1 MKKLLFVCAL
11 FLGLA
16 FTSDDGTILISGQ
29 IVSGTSPVSQAK
41 VVCLQTSSSYVTGES
56 GKFQVRGLKNAPNTI
71 RVTYSSGATSI
82 YPIAPSSSDISNL
95 SLGQ

>member
-29 IVSGTSPVSQAK
+29 IVSGTSPVSQAT
-41 VVCLQTSSSYVTGES
+41 VVCL
-56 GKFQVRGLKNAPNTI
+56 
-71 RVTYSSGATSI
+71 
-82 YPIAPSSSDISNL
+82 
-95 SLGQ
+95 

>member
-29 IVSGTSPVSQAK
+29 VVSGTSPVSGAT
-41 VVCLQTSSSYVTGES
+41 VVCLQTSSSYVTGVS
-56 GKFQVRGLKNAPNTI
+56 GKFQGRGLKNVPNTLQ
-71 RVTYSSGATSI
+71 VTYSSGTTSMHQ
-82 YPIAPSSSDISNL
+82 IAPSSSDIGNL